1 MAKFTVDKQK
11 SFTIYSKFINEDQ
24 VYITASL
31 TDKYVNP
38 VTTFSEI
45 YKSIVGYVNQ
55 KKMNIVSDRIFG
67 STDFYS
73 ALVKA
78 RNNVLM
84 ENGSDTKLPF
94 TYIEGQPCLGDGI
107 AGLQISAI
115 SAEKNNSITT
125 IFENDTPVGRK
136 WKRNGATFLM
146 LQNLYD
152 NRMDKEQ
159 TANREQQACRMF
171 ERAQKILKD
180 NSASYHNVVRTWI
193 YLAEILDWYSEFNKV
208 RNTMYH
214 QFGFI
219 PDQAGKF
226 ENEKIYLPAS
236 TGILG
241 TNPFNTSSVM
251 DLFAVIP
258 EGETGVKISQTS
270 GTKQRS
276 PFNYGSAFSRAMNIH
291 EPDNT
296 TILLSGTASIDR
308 DGKTV
313 FTGDIRSQIIKT
325 FEIVEALIREE
336 GASLND
342 ICTATVFL
350 KKPEDFEIYLKTVDE
365 LGLNDIPAV
374 SIVADVCRPD
384 LLFEIDATLAFPVS

>member
-193 YLAEILDWYSEFNKV
+193 YLA
-208 RNTMYH
+208 
-214 QFGFI
+214 
-219 PDQAGKF
+219 
-226 ENEKIYLPAS
+226 
-236 TGILG
+236 
-241 TNPFNTSSVM
+241 
-251 DLFAVIP
+251 
-258 EGETGVKISQTS
+258 
-270 GTKQRS
+270 
-276 PFNYGSAFSRAMNIH
+276 
-291 EPDNT
+291 
-296 TILLSGTASIDR
+296 
-308 DGKTV
+308 
-313 FTGDIRSQIIKT
+313 
-325 FEIVEALIREE
+325 VE
-336 GASLND
+336 
-342 ICTATVFL
+342 
-350 KKPEDFEIYLKTVDE
+350 
-365 LGLNDIPAV
+365 
-374 SIVADVCRPD
+374 
-384 LLFEIDATLAFPVS
+384 